1 MAIYY
6 VDPTNGNDEYDG
18 LTPESAKRS
27 CSELDVRSGD
37 TVLLRR
43 GSVIRGSLKTV
54 EGTEDGVI
62 TYGAYGEGELPTVS
76 GSTDVSKA
84 ENWECVGDNLWKCTV
99 AIPGEVGNFVFND
112 GECTATFRWER
123 EELAGQGDFWD
134 NRMSGEHLGTTGT
147 EEPIQEVLLY
157 SIGNPGTV
165 YSHIEAASYHDRILA
180 RLRSNMVLENLRF
193 INSGVHGCAG
203 SGKNITVR
211 NCVFENIGGCA
222 WSRDIHVRFG
232 NAVEL
237 WHYAEDVLVEGC
249 YFKNVYD
256 SCVTHQGDGART
268 IPAKYFICRNNIFD
282 TYGMAAFEYRD
293 KLPIDSCFVE
303 NQCLNAGCGFAMAGE
318 TPPRTSEI
326 WPQPMGH
333 HIFLWRIPQATEGGN
348 LVISH
353 NVFGKAPVGAAIY
366 SIISPEAEAQIT
378 LDYNSYEE
386 NPVLL
391 NRFGNKNYSDF
402 SEYKAETGKDA
413 HSTCH
418 RTTDE

>member
-1 MAIYY
+1 MAVYY
-6 VDPTNGNDEYDG
+6 VDPINGKNEEDG
-18 LTPESAKRS
+18 LTPERAKRDYTRI
-27 CSELDVRSGD
+27 DVKAGD
-37 TVLLRR
+37 SVLFRR
-43 GSVIRGSLKTV
+43 GSFLRESLKTV
-54 EGTEDGVI
+54 EGEENKVV
-62 TYGAYGEGELPTVS
+62 TYGAYGEGEPPTFC
-76 GSTDVSKA
+76 GSTDVSRA
-84 ENWECVGDNLWKCTV
+84 EDWEDLGNHIWRCTA

-112 GECTATFRWER
+112 NECSATFRWDR
-123 EELAGQGDFWD
+123 EELKAQGDFWD
-134 NRMSGEHLGTTGT
+134 NRMEGECFYRTRT
-147 EEPIQEVLLY
+147 EEPKQEVLLY
-157 SIGNPGTV
+157 SERNPAEV
-165 YSHIEAASYHDRILA
+165 YSHIEAVSFHDRIMV
-180 RLRSNMVLENLRF
+180 RLRSHMVLDGLRI

-203 SGKNITVR
+203 SGKNITIR
-211 NCVFENIGGCA
+211 NCRIENIGGCA
-222 WSRDIHVRFG
+222 WNKNIHVRFG
-232 NAVEL
+232 NAIEL
-237 WHYAEDVLVEGC
+237 WHYAEDVLVENC
-249 YFKNVYD
+249 SIKNVYD

-268 IPAKYFICRNNIFD
+268 LPAKNFVCRNNVFD

-293 KLPIDSCFVE
+293 KLPIDSSFTN

-318 TPPRTSEI
+318 ELPRTSEI

-413 HSTCH
+413 HSTCL